1 MPVLILHKNAV
12 ACYVVYNAWD
22 SLSKMA
28 FRIFVSLE
36 AKTEIKACSGQPD
49 LVVGDPAH
57 SRGVEMVI
65 VVVFNPGH
73 SMILWFYDS

>member
-1 MPVLILHKNAV
+1 
-12 ACYVVYNAWD
+12 
-22 SLSKMA
+22 MA

-57 SRGVEMVI
+57 RGWLKLNDDCGP
-65 VVVFNPGH
+65 FQPRP
-73 SMILWFYDS
+73 FYDSVI